1 MSKELSPA
9 GVPEIPNTIS
19 CTRADAEA
27 GVPEAQFGMAVYVM
41 AGGTPQHYADAVQ
54 WYLKA
59 AEQNH
64 RMAQFNLGQMFA
76 KAQGVE
82 RDDSTARMWIE
93 RAANGGDAGAQ
104 FNLAERCDHGS
115 HQTDMVKAS
124 ESRIECF
131 KWFALA
137 ADQGY
142 RNAEERGD
150 TATLRMTDHE
160 VHEARRRVTKF
171 VPA

>member
-1 MSKELSPA
+1 MSKDSSDA
-9 GVPEIPNTIS
+9 GSPEIPNTVS

-27 GVPEAQFGMAVYVM
+27 GVAEAQFGMALYVM
-41 AGGTPQHYADAVQ
+41 AGGTPQHYAEAVE
-54 WYLKA
+54 WYFKA
-59 AEQNH
+59 ADQNH

-76 KAQGVE
+76 NAQGVE
-82 RDDSTARMWIE
+82 HNDSTARMWIE

-104 FNLAERCDHGS
+104 FNLGERCDHGS
-115 HQTDMVKAS
+115 HQTDDAKAS

-142 RNAEERGD
+142 RNAADRGD
-150 TATLRMTDHE
+150 TATLRMTDQE
-160 VHEARRRVTKF
+160 VHEARRRVTAF